1 MVKQPF
7 AIVTGASSGLGAEFA
22 RSLAKRKFNL
32 VLVARRAEPM
42 EALAVELCRQYQVQ
56 VIVEPLDLGVANS
69 ANALKKLLDDRGV
82 SPDILINNAAFGHH
96 GQFLDMD
103 LSRIRDLVQLDILST
118 VELTHVF
125 GRGMRDRGRG
135 NILIVA
141 SLAAYQPTPIM
152 TIYGAAKSFILS
164 FGEAL
169 NVELA
174 PKVGVTVISPGL
186 MSTEFNQVAGF
197 NPGASA
203 KVSMLPPGV
212 VAEMGID
219 AMFSHESSRVAGKLN
234 TLSVFFMRFVPRHV
248 TAKIAYRMS
257 TE

>member
-1 MVKQPF
+1 MEQPF
-7 AIVTGASSGLGAEFA
+7 AVVTGASSGLGAEFA

-56 VIVEPLDLGVANS
+56 VIVEPLDLGVVDS

-103 LSRIRDLVQLDILST
+103 LFRIRDLVQLDILST

-125 GRGMRDRGRG
+125 GRAMRDRGRG

-186 MSTEFNQVAGF
+186 MATEFNQVAGF

-212 VAEMGID
+212 VAEMGIE
-219 AMFSHESSRVAGKLN
+219 AMFSHKSSRVAGKLN
-234 TLSVFFMRFVPRHV
+234 TLSVFFMRFLSRHV
-248 TAKIAYRMS
+248 MAKIAYRMS